1 MNLQINHESKYQ
13 LSIEKIISNYKTGI
27 FKAWVQWCST
37 SFVLGTSDILTKPP
51 TTLKCY
57 NKNRRLRNQ
66 SNLKQFL
73 AFKDNNQ
80 QVP

>member
-13 LSIEKIISNYKTGI
+13 LSIEKIISNYKTRI
-27 FKAWVQWCST
+27 FKAWAQWCST
-37 SFVLGTSDILTKPP
+37 SLYWAQSDILTKPP
-51 TTLKCY
+51 TTLKCN
-57 NKNRRLRNQ
+57 NKNQRLRNQ

-73 AFKDNNQ
+73 ALKDNNQ